1 MGTVCVQVLFS
12 NYMAS
17 IHGCSF
23 SVTSSSTHPGPLAY
37 SFYVSS
43 SMVLPG
49 VALSQPLGGMDGCL
63 WRRGGISGLMLMNAG
78 MSSSVASPRFL
89 IFLLILENSIQSFHN
104 LPKTFYINPFPPYPK
119 NFMSSCCSCS
129 CSCCSC
135 HCCLISHRL

>member
-23 SVTSSSTHPGPLAY
+23 SATSSSTHPGPLAY

-78 MSSSVASPRFL
+78 MSSLAMNVESCL
-89 IFLLILENSIQSFHN
+89 YLLMCITNKEKRVLN
-104 LPKTFYINPFPPYPK
+104 T
-119 NFMSSCCSCS
+119 
-129 CSCCSC
+129 
-135 HCCLISHRL
+135 